1 MIKDYIEFSR
11 TTAIYPEANTGSVG
25 ELMYLSLGLAGEV
38 GEVSDSIGDYH
49 KKEVFI
55 EKEVSIKELGDIAYY
70 WARIADALG
79 NTPFDLTDKDLEGSK
94 RNEYVEYCRLDSLV
108 LDLANSVGGICN
120 KVKKLY
126 RDEDTQEGR
135 NKIWPYL
142 TETAQGWSDIC
153 IKLGLEPHAVL
164 QANMEKLSGRK
175 ERGTLG
181 GSGENR

>member
-1 MIKDYIEFSR
+1 MIKDYMVFTRS
-11 TTAIYPEANTGSVG
+11 TAIYPEANTGSVG
-25 ELMYLSLGLAGEV
+25 ELMYLSLGLAGEI
-38 GEVSDSIGDYH
+38 GEVADLMGEAH

-55 EKEVSIKELGDIAYY
+55 KELGDVAYY
-70 WARIADALG
+70 WARVADALG
-79 NTPFDLTDKDLEGSK
+79 NTPFDLTDKDLEGSE
-94 RNEYVEYCRLDSLV
+94 RNEYVEHCRLDSLV

-142 TETAQGWSDIC
+142 TETAQGWADIC
-153 IKLGLEPHAVL
+153 IRLGLDPHAVL
-164 QANMEKLSGRK
+164 QANIEKLSGRK

-181 GSGENR
+181 GSGEGR